1 MNKLIT
7 LVLMLFL
14 VSASPW
20 SLADGDVNQINL
32 MGSCEG
38 VKLGQKLESN
48 LTIFDSMEGVER
60 FVYDKV
66 PQWARVSIRESSKAT
81 IDRFF
86 MGKTNINTF
95 LLARDFF
102 IENLQSRLIK
112 KANET
117 GSGENDCEMEVASII
132 EAMSKN
138 KVYNLFNDNFHKM
151 LIESSLPL
159 KVAST
164 NNYIEILMLISL
176 PTIKTGKGICKTYE
190 QNGANDVAKVMICN

>member
-1 MNKLIT
+1 
-7 LVLMLFL
+7 MLFL
-14 VSASPW
+14 MSASPW
-20 SLADGDVNQINL
+20 SLADSDANQINL
-32 MGSCEG
+32 MGSCDG
-38 VKLGQKLESN
+38 VKLGLKLESN

-60 FVYDKV
+60 FVYDKI
-66 PQWARVSIRESSKAT
+66 PQWARVSIRESSKAA

-86 MGKTNINTF
+86 IGKTNINTF

-102 IENLQSRLIK
+102 IENLQSELIK

-117 GSGENDCEMEVASII
+117 GSGENDCEMEITSII

-138 KVYNLFNDNFHKM
+138 KIYNLFNDNFHKM
-151 LIESSLPL
+151 LIENYLPL